1 MHAPRP
7 SLAPLR
13 ASKRPEIFYYGRRR
27 AFNAPTLS
35 CQKRLLAKDG
45 TAKKSPPP
53 GTPDA
58 GAATPRRG
66 MTLGTLVDFCGPAS
80 AIACTASATHHSRA
94 PPGGACS
101 RPASRPPHELG
112 GKDSNSG
119 QCDVHV
125 VHRAAVRAMSRQ
137 ALIAQVGH
145 GEELEEEAV
154 DVLVHTA
161 GIPYSCVALKRGP
174 EEDEDWFCL
183 ECRTAGKGPPNTPG
197 ERCPLGAFLPQAGQ
211 RGGRAALW
219 GGLRRDKTAPG
230 CLSTRSRAA
239 TTTRSTTRATSM
251 AGVCGASQPRRN
263 PIPYDALGRPC
274 VRT

>member
-1 MHAPRP
+1 MHPGPHSRPSAPRSALKYFTTAGGARSTP
-7 SLAPLR
+7 QPFRVRSA
-13 ASKRPEIFYYGRRR
+13 ACHRRNR
-27 AFNAPTLS
+27 E
-35 CQKRLLAKDG
+35 
-45 TAKKSPPP
+45 KKSPP
-53 GTPDA
+53 GHA
-58 GAATPRRG
+58 GRRG
-66 MTLGTLVDFCGPAS
+66 RHPAPRDDPRHAGRFLWTS
-80 AIACTASATHHSRA
+80 VGDCMHCVGDASSCA

-263 PIPYDALGRPC
+263 PIPYDARGRPC

>member
-66 MTLGTLVDFCGPAS
+66 MALGTLVDFCGPAS

-154 DVLVHTA
+154 RRSTFWCIQLA
-161 GIPYSCVALKRGP
+161 Y
-174 EEDEDWFCL
+174 
-183 ECRTAGKGPPNTPG
+183 RTA
-197 ERCPLGAFLPQAGQ
+197 A
-211 RGGRAALW
+211 W
-219 GGLRRDKTAPG
+219 H
-230 CLSTRSRAA
+230 
-239 TTTRSTTRATSM
+239 
-251 AGVCGASQPRRN
+251 
-263 PIPYDALGRPC
+263 
-274 VRT
+274 